1 MSEKLN
7 EQLSALVDGELPEAE
22 KEMLLTRL
30 ARDPDLK
37 RTWQTYH
44 TISASL
50 RNQLPEQSD
59 RHLVERVNAAL
70 AEDPPM
76 VAEDPASGTRWP
88 GVFKPLAGLAIAA
101 SVAIVAVLTVQQLQP
116 SSPVD
121 HNAIVASGPVS
132 DPAGAYTRVDSGQ
145 RRTGSHPPDY
155 LNQYLVNHNEYAASS
170 GIRGMLPYVRIVGY
184 DSGQ

>member
-76 VAEDPASGTRWP
+76 VAEDPRIGN
-88 GVFKPLAGLAIAA
+88 PLARCVQTPCRARDR
-101 SVAIVAVLTVQQLQP
+101 SV
-116 SSPVD
+116 SS
-121 HNAIVASGPVS
+121 SCC
-132 DPAGAYTRVDSGQ
+132 RVDRTATSAVVS
-145 RRTGSHPPDY
+145 RRP
-155 LNQYLVNHNEYAASS
+155 
-170 GIRGMLPYVRIVGY
+170 
-184 DSGQ
+184 